1 MSNSDTNI
9 LLTENAK
16 KQINEIA
23 KHYNEKGETNIAER
37 SKSKIL
43 FMRNFNNWIKS
54 ILINNIMSKIRTNQN
69 SSNTTTTTNNNN
81 NRSLNFFRPSVLDL
95 GCGKGGDMRKW
106 EKAGVSRVTFA
117 DIADVSLQE
126 CEKRYS
132 EKHQPFKAK
141 FVHLDATKELLSEK
155 LNPNNDQLEH
165 DLVSSQFVI
174 HYSFESFEQADTFLK
189 VTFFRI

>member
-1 MSNSDTNI
+1 MSDSSEPNI
-9 LLTENAK
+9 LLNENVK

-23 KHYNEKGETNIAER
+23 KHYNEKGETDIAER

-54 ILINNIMSKIRTNQN
+54 ILINNIMSKVRANN
-69 SSNTTTTTNNNN
+69 SS
-81 NRSLNFFRPSVLDL
+81 SGGSMSFFRPSVLDL

-141 FVHLDATKELLSEK
+141 FIHLDATKELLSEK
-155 LNPNNDQLEH
+155 IDSSEQLEH

-174 HYSFESFEQADTFLK
+174 HYSFESFEQADTFMK
-189 VTFFRI
+189 VFVNF